1 MNRKVTWRAGCMRVQ
16 KKGKTAV
23 EKAVILPTTG
33 GGLS

>member
-1 MNRKVTWRAGCMRVQ
+1 MSRKVTGACRVHAGT
-16 KKGKTAV
+16 KEGEAAV